1 MSVKVDPNLMQDLKA
16 FGLKDV
22 NKCFQ
27 CGNCTAV
34 CNLSTPENSFPRK
47 FMKYVQMGVTDRI
60 VKSPEPWLCYYCGD
74 CSVQCPRGADPGETM
89 MVLRRYLTSK
99 YDWTGFAR
107 KFYTSETFEIAAVAI
122 LAILVGLALVIF
134 RASNPNME
142 HAFLNSVWPAP
153 AIEIADMIMAAVLTF
168 FLLSN
173 TWRCVKFVMGDQL
186 LKIPI
191 QIYVKQAWQLVVHFV
206 TQRKFGECTDKMQ
219 WLVHFLIMTGYSTAF
234 LLVAVFLAGGVHVI
248 GLSWDFLAFQ
258 RDNLPD
264 YAIWHPM
271 RLLGYYATFALFYGA
286 TYALIGRIRKSKAP
300 YKNSHSTDWMFLI
313 LLELTTLT
321 GILIHFTRLLDWP
334 MPTYVI
340 YVIHLMVAV
349 PMLVLEVPFAKWA
362 HLAFRPVV
370 VFLVGVKQ
378 EYAKQMAG
386 VGETSE
392 LPAEATMSAKTIAS

>member
-1 MSVKVDPNLMQDLKA
+1 M
-16 FGLKDV
+16 
-22 NKCFQ
+22 
-27 CGNCTAV
+27 
-34 CNLSTPENSFPRK
+34 
-47 FMKYVQMGVTDRI
+47 
-60 VKSPEPWLCYYCGD
+60 
-74 CSVQCPRGADPGETM
+74 
-89 MVLRRYLTSK
+89 RRYLTSK

-107 KFYTSETFEIAAVAI
+107 RFYTSESFELIAVAI

-134 RASNPNME
+134 RAGNPNME

-153 AIEIADMIMAAVLTF
+153 AIEIADMVMAAILTF

-173 TWRCVKFVMGDQL
+173 TFRCFMFVMGDL
-186 LKIPI
+186 TFKIPLR
-191 QIYVKQAWQLVVHFV
+191 IYVRQGWQLAVHFL

-219 WLVHFLIMTGYSTAF
+219 WLVHLLIMTGYSTAF
-234 LLVAVFLAGGVHVI
+234 LLVAVFLAGGIHVI
-248 GLSWDFLAFQ
+248 GLSWEPLMFQ
-258 RDNLPD
+258 RDAFPD

-286 TYALIGRIRKSKAP
+286 TYALIGRIRKSKAL

-334 MPTYVI
+334 IPTYVL

-370 VFLVGVKQ
+370 AFLVSVKQ
-378 EYAKQMAG
+378 EYVRATETVAAG
-386 VGETSE
+386 APE
-392 LPAEATMSAKTIAS
+392 LAPEPAMSTKSTAS